1 MKKSLFIVSSLL
13 MISVLVVA
21 CSSSQQTEPGVQDVK
36 YDSNAW
42 VYASNKSLASYPVK
56 GFGYKDSN
64 VPTMEWNKWATAAA
78 PIVNKIVGELPDGY
92 VLQVTGHTDSR
103 GPETAMGNKP
113 GNLKISSDRA
123 RNVHNLLK
131 AKGVT
136 SPKVVSKGVGS
147 SEPMSGIATD
157 DPQQRRVTFQVV
169 PK

>member
-1 MKKSLFIVSSLL
+1 MKKSLFILSSLL
-13 MISVLVVA
+13 MISILVVA
-21 CSSSQQTEPGVQDVK
+21 CSSSQTEQGVQDVK

-56 GFGYKDSN
+56 GFGYKDAT

-78 PIVNKIVGELPDGY
+78 PIVNKIVGELPEGY

-103 GPETAMGNKP
+103 GPETTVGNKP
-113 GNLKISSDRA
+113 GNVKISSDRA
-123 RNVHNLLK
+123 RNVQNMLK

-136 SPKVVSKGVGS
+136 SPKLTAKGVGS
-147 SEPMSGIATD
+147 AEPISGIATD